1 MTGRS
6 TDPDRWNARADAVG
20 RKRDRLA
27 RFYRVTTYLE
37 SHPEGATPD
46 QIASFVGMSRRNA
59 YRDLRALQDE
69 LDIPLWAER
78 GRWGISDRAF
88 LPAFRLTRAEAMAVF
103 LAARLMAR
111 YADSHDPDLAAAFQ
125 KLGEALPPVLGRHV
139 QRTLDIMAARPLD
152 PVGSRNLRVLTQ
164 AWAERRI
171 VELTYDPS
179 TYDPSR
185 EPRTAR
191 VRPYLIEPSAETH
204 ALYLIGFDEL
214 KGGLRTFKLERIR
227 SLAVTPAQYEPLPDG
242 EIEAA
247 LDRAWGIVA
256 DQPVVEVVL
265 RFDRAVASRVAE
277 TTWHPTQELTRHS
290 DGSVTWRARVSGTL
304 EIRPWVLGW
313 GADVEVLEPA
323 ALRREIAGIVRR
335 AAARYPARD

>member
-1 MTGRS
+1 M
-6 TDPDRWNARADAVG
+6 DRWDSGADAVG

-46 QIASFVGMSRRNA
+46 QIAAFVGMSRRNA
-59 YRDLRALQDE
+59 YRDLRALQEE

-111 YADSHDPDLAAAFQ
+111 YADAYDPDLAAAFQ
-125 KLGEALPPVLGRHV
+125 KLGEALPPVLARHV
-139 QRTLDIMAARPLD
+139 QRTLDVMAARPLD
-152 PVGSRNLRVLTQ
+152 PVGSRNLHLLTQ
-164 AWAERRI
+164 AWAELRV

-179 TYDPSR
+179 TYDPTR
-185 EPRTAR
+185 QPRAAR
-191 VRPYLIEPSAETH
+191 VRPYLIEPSADSH
-204 ALYLIGFDEL
+204 ALYLIGFDET

-227 SLAVTPAQYEPLPDG
+227 SLAISPITFEPPPDG

-265 RFDRAVASRVAE
+265 RFAPSVASRVAE
-277 TTWHPTQELTRHS
+277 TTWHPTQGVVRNADRSL
-290 DGSVTWRARVSGTL
+290 TWRARVSGTL
-304 EIRPWVLGW
+304 EIRPWILGW
-313 GADVEVLEPA
+313 GADVEVLEPGP
-323 ALRREIAGIVRR
+323 LRAEIGGIVH
-335 AAARYPARD
+335 AAADRYPRG

>member
-1 MTGRS
+1 M
-6 TDPDRWNARADAVG
+6 DRWDSGADAVG

-46 QIASFVGMSRRNA
+46 QIAAFVGMSRRNA
-59 YRDLRALQDE
+59 YRDLRALQEE

-111 YADSHDPDLAAAFQ
+111 YADAYDPDLAAAFQ
-125 KLGEALPPVLGRHV
+125 KLGEALPPVLARHV
-139 QRTLDIMAARPLD
+139 QRTLDVMAARPLD
-152 PVGSRNLRVLTQ
+152 PVGSRNLHLITQ
-164 AWAERRI
+164 AWAERRV

-185 EPRTAR
+185 QPREAR
-191 VRPYLIEPSAETH
+191 VRPYLIEPSADSH
-204 ALYLIGFDEL
+204 ALYLIGFDET

-227 SLAVTPAQYEPLPDG
+227 SLAISPVAFEPPPDG

-265 RFDRAVASRVAE
+265 RFAPSVASRVAE
-277 TTWHPTQELTRHS
+277 TTWHPTQAAVRNA
-290 DGSVTWRARVSGTL
+290 DGSLTWRARVSGTF
-304 EIRPWVLGW
+304 EIRPWILGW
-313 GADVEVLEPA
+313 GADVEVLEPE
-323 ALRREIAGIVRR
+323 ALRAEIGGIVHA
-335 AAARYPARD
+335 AAARYPRG

>member
-1 MTGRS
+1 M
-6 TDPDRWNARADAVG
+6 DRWDSGADAVG

-46 QIASFVGMSRRNA
+46 QIAAFVGMSRRNA
-59 YRDLRALQDE
+59 YRDLRALQEE

-111 YADSHDPDLAAAFQ
+111 YADAYDPDLAAAFQ
-125 KLGEALPPVLGRHV
+125 KLGEALPPVLARHV
-139 QRTLDIMAARPLD
+139 QRTLDVMAARPLD
-152 PVGSRNLRVLTQ
+152 PVGSRNLHLLTQ
-164 AWAERRI
+164 AWAERRV

-185 EPRTAR
+185 QPREAR
-191 VRPYLIEPSAETH
+191 VRPYLIEPSADSH
-204 ALYLIGFDEL
+204 ALYLIGFDET

-227 SLAVTPAQYEPLPDG
+227 SLAISPVAFEPPPDG

-265 RFDRAVASRVAE
+265 RFAPSVASRVAE
-277 TTWHPTQELTRHS
+277 TTWHPTQAAVRNA
-290 DGSVTWRARVSGTL
+290 DGSLTWRARVSGTL
-304 EIRPWVLGW
+304 EIRPWILGW
-313 GADVEVLEPA
+313 GADVEVLEPE
-323 ALRREIAGIVRR
+323 ALRAEIGGIVHA
-335 AAARYPARD
+335 AAARYPRG

>member
-1 MTGRS
+1 MT
-6 TDPDRWNARADAVG
+6 TMDRWDSGADAAG

-37 SHPEGATPD
+37 AHPEGATPD
-46 QIASFVGMSRRNA
+46 QIAAFVGMSRRNA
-59 YRDLRALQDE
+59 YRDLRALEDE
-69 LDIPLWAER
+69 LDIPLWAEG
-78 GRWGISDRAF
+78 GRWGISDKAF

-125 KLGEALPPVLGRHV
+125 KLGEALPPVLARHV
-139 QRTLDIMAARPLD
+139 QRTLDVMAARPLD
-152 PVGSRNLRVLTQ
+152 PVGRRNLRLLTQ
-164 AWAERRI
+164 AWAERRV

-179 TYDPSR
+179 TYDPAR
-185 EPRTAR
+185 PPRAAR

-204 ALYLIGFDEL
+204 ALYLIGFDET
-214 KGGLRTFKLERIR
+214 KAGLRTFKLERIR
-227 SLAVTPAQYEPLPDG
+227 ALSMTGILFEPPPDG

-256 DQPVVEVVL
+256 DQAVVEVVL

-277 TTWHPTQELTRHS
+277 TTWHPTQSLSRNA
-290 DGSVTWRARVSGTL
+290 DGSLTWRARVSGTL
-304 EIRPWVLGW
+304 EILPWILGW
-313 GADVEVLEPA
+313 GADVEVLAPE
-323 ALRREIAGIVRR
+323 ALRGGVADIVLQT
-335 AAARYPARD
+335 AARYPRG

>member
-1 MTGRS
+1 L
-6 TDPDRWNARADAVG
+6 DRWDSGADAVG

-46 QIASFVGMSRRNA
+46 QIAAFVGMSRRNA
-59 YRDLRALQDE
+59 YRDLRALQEE

-111 YADSHDPDLAAAFQ
+111 YADAYDPDLAAAFQ
-125 KLGEALPPVLGRHV
+125 KLGEALPPVLARHV
-139 QRTLDIMAARPLD
+139 QRTLDVMAARPLD
-152 PVGSRNLRVLTQ
+152 PVGSRNLHLLTQ
-164 AWAERRI
+164 AWAERRV

-179 TYDPSR
+179 TYDPTRQPR
-185 EPRTAR
+185 EAR
-191 VRPYLIEPSAETH
+191 VRPYLIEPSADSH
-204 ALYLIGFDEL
+204 ALYLIGFDET

-227 SLAVTPAQYEPLPDG
+227 SLAISPVAFEPPPDG

-265 RFDRAVASRVAE
+265 RFAPSVASRVAE
-277 TTWHPTQELTRHS
+277 TTWHPTQAVVRNA
-290 DGSVTWRARVSGTL
+290 DGSLTWRARVSGTL
-304 EIRPWVLGW
+304 EIRPWILGW
-313 GADVEVLEPA
+313 GADVEVLEPE
-323 ALRREIAGIVRR
+323 ALRAEIGGIVHA
-335 AAARYPARD
+335 AAARYPRG

>member
-1 MTGRS
+1 M
-6 TDPDRWNARADAVG
+6 DRWDSGADAVG

-46 QIASFVGMSRRNA
+46 QIAAFVGMSRRNA

-111 YADSHDPDLAAAFQ
+111 YADAYDPDLAAAFQ
-125 KLGEALPPVLGRHV
+125 KLGEALPPVLARHV
-139 QRTLDIMAARPLD
+139 QRTLDVMAARPLD
-152 PVGSRNLRVLTQ
+152 PVGSRNLHLLTQ
-164 AWAERRI
+164 AWAERRV

-179 TYDPSR
+179 TYDPTR
-185 EPRTAR
+185 QPRAAR
-191 VRPYLIEPSAETH
+191 VRPYLIEPSADSH
-204 ALYLIGFDEL
+204 ALYLIGFDET

-227 SLAVTPAQYEPLPDG
+227 SLAISPVAFEPPPDG

-265 RFDRAVASRVAE
+265 RFAPSVASRVAE
-277 TTWHPTQELTRHS
+277 TTWHPTQAVVRNA
-290 DGSVTWRARVSGTL
+290 DGSLTWRARVSGTL
-304 EIRPWVLGW
+304 EIRPWILGW
-313 GADVEVLEPA
+313 GADVEVLEPE
-323 ALRREIAGIVRR
+323 ALRAEIGGIVH
-335 AAARYPARD
+335 AAANRYPRR

>member
-1 MTGRS
+1 M
-6 TDPDRWNARADAVG
+6 DRWDSGADAVG

-46 QIASFVGMSRRNA
+46 QIAAFVGMSRRNA
-59 YRDLRALQDE
+59 YRDLRALQEE

-111 YADSHDPDLAAAFQ
+111 YADAYDPDLAAAFQ
-125 KLGEALPPVLGRHV
+125 KLGEALPPVLARHV
-139 QRTLDIMAARPLD
+139 QRTLDVMAARPLD
-152 PVGSRNLRVLTQ
+152 PVGSRNLHLLTQ
-164 AWAERRI
+164 AWAERRV

-179 TYDPSR
+179 TYDPTRQPR
-185 EPRTAR
+185 EAR
-191 VRPYLIEPSAETH
+191 VRPYLIEPSADSH
-204 ALYLIGFDEL
+204 ALYLIGFDET

-227 SLAVTPAQYEPLPDG
+227 SLAISPVAFEPPPDG

-265 RFDRAVASRVAE
+265 RFAPSVASRVAE
-277 TTWHPTQELTRHS
+277 TTWHPTQAAVRNA
-290 DGSVTWRARVSGTL
+290 DGSLTWRARVSGTL
-304 EIRPWVLGW
+304 EIRPWILGW
-313 GADVEVLEPA
+313 GADVEVLEPE
-323 ALRREIAGIVRR
+323 ALRAEIGGIVHA
-335 AAARYPARD
+335 AAARYPRG

>member
-1 MTGRS
+1 M
-6 TDPDRWNARADAVG
+6 DRWDSGADAAG

-37 SHPEGATPD
+37 AHPEGATPD
-46 QIASFVGMSRRNA
+46 QIAAFVGMSRRNA

-69 LDIPLWAER
+69 LDIPLWADG
-78 GRWGISDRAF
+78 GRWGISDKAF

-111 YADSHDPDLAAAFQ
+111 YADAHDPDLAAAFQ

-139 QRTLDIMAARPLD
+139 QRTLDVMAARPLD
-152 PVGSRNLRVLTQ
+152 PVGSRNLRLLTQ

-179 TYDPSR
+179 TYDPAR
-185 EPRTAR
+185 RPRAAR

-204 ALYLIGFDEL
+204 ALYLIGFDETR
-214 KGGLRTFKLERIR
+214 GGLRTFKLERIR
-227 SLAVTPAQYEPLPDG
+227 TLAMTTVQFEPPPDG

-256 DQPVVEVVL
+256 DQWVVEVVL
-265 RFDRAVASRVAE
+265 RFDRSVASRVAE
-277 TTWHPTQELTRHS
+277 TTWHPTQSLTKNA
-290 DGSVTWRARVSGTL
+290 DGSLTWHARVSGTL
-304 EIRPWVLGW
+304 EIRPWILGW
-313 GADVEVLEPA
+313 GADVEVLAPET
-323 ALRREIAGIVRR
+323 LRGEVAGIVRR
-335 AAARYPARD
+335 AAARYPRG

>member
-1 MTGRS
+1 M
-6 TDPDRWNARADAVG
+6 DRWDSGADSVG

-37 SHPEGATPD
+37 AHPEGATPD
-46 QIASFVGMSRRNA
+46 QIAAFVGMSRRNA

-69 LDIPLWAER
+69 LDIPLWADG
-78 GRWGISDRAF
+78 GRWGISDKAF

-139 QRTLDIMAARPLD
+139 QRTLDVMAARPLD
-152 PVGSRNLRVLTQ
+152 PVGSRNQRLLTQ
-164 AWAERRI
+164 AWAERRV

-179 TYDPSR
+179 TYDPAR
-185 EPRTAR
+185 PPRAAR

-204 ALYLIGFDEL
+204 ALYLIGFDET

-227 SLAVTPAQYEPLPDG
+227 VLAMTQAQFEPPPDG

-256 DQPVVEVVL
+256 DQAVVEVVL
-265 RFDRAVASRVAE
+265 HFDRSVASRVAE
-277 TTWHPTQELTRHS
+277 TTWHPTQSLTTNA
-290 DGSVTWRARVSGTL
+290 DGSLTWRARVSGTL
-304 EIRPWVLGW
+304 EIRPWILGW
-313 GADVEVLEPA
+313 GADVEVLAPGV
-323 ALRREIAGIVRR
+323 LRDEVAEIVLL
-335 AAARYPARD
+335 AAARYPRG

>member
-1 MTGRS
+1 M
-6 TDPDRWNARADAVG
+6 DRWDSGADAVG

-46 QIASFVGMSRRNA
+46 QIAAFVGMSRRNA
-59 YRDLRALQDE
+59 YRDLRALQEE

-111 YADSHDPDLAAAFQ
+111 YADAYDPDLAAAFQ
-125 KLGEALPPVLGRHV
+125 KLGEALPPVLARHV
-139 QRTLDIMAARPLD
+139 QRTLDVMAARPLD
-152 PVGSRNLRVLTQ
+152 PVGSRNLHLLTQ
-164 AWAERRI
+164 AWAERRV

-185 EPRTAR
+185 QPREAR
-191 VRPYLIEPSAETH
+191 VRPYLIEPSADSH
-204 ALYLIGFDEL
+204 ALYLIGFDET

-227 SLAVTPAQYEPLPDG
+227 SLAISPVAFEPPPDG
-242 EIEAA
+242 DIEAA

-265 RFDRAVASRVAE
+265 RFAPSVASRVAE
-277 TTWHPTQELTRHS
+277 TTWHPTQAVVRNA
-290 DGSVTWRARVSGTL
+290 DGSLTWRARVSGTL
-304 EIRPWVLGW
+304 EIRPWILGW
-313 GADVEVLEPA
+313 GADVEVLEPE
-323 ALRREIAGIVRR
+323 ALRAEIGGIVHA
-335 AAARYPARD
+335 AAARYPRG

>member
-1 MTGRS
+1 M
-6 TDPDRWNARADAVG
+6 DRWDSGADAVG

-27 RFYRVTTYLE
+27 RFYRVSTYLE

-46 QIASFVGMSRRNA
+46 QIAAFVGMSRRNA
-59 YRDLRALQDE
+59 YRDLRALQEE

-111 YADSHDPDLAAAFQ
+111 YADAYDPDLAAAFQ
-125 KLGEALPPVLGRHV
+125 KLGEALPPVLARHV
-139 QRTLDIMAARPLD
+139 QRTLDVMAARPLD
-152 PVGSRNLRVLTQ
+152 PVGSRNLHLLTQ
-164 AWAERRI
+164 AWAERRV

-185 EPRTAR
+185 QPREAR
-191 VRPYLIEPSAETH
+191 VRPYLIEPSADSH
-204 ALYLIGFDEL
+204 ALYLIGFDET

-227 SLAVTPAQYEPLPDG
+227 SLAISPVAFEPPPDG

-265 RFDRAVASRVAE
+265 RFAPSVASRVAE
-277 TTWHPTQELTRHS
+277 TTWHPTQAVVRNA
-290 DGSVTWRARVSGTL
+290 DGSLTWRARVSGTL
-304 EIRPWVLGW
+304 EIRPWILGW
-313 GADVEVLEPA
+313 GADVEVLEPE
-323 ALRREIAGIVRR
+323 ALRAEIGGIVHA
-335 AAARYPARD
+335 AAARYPRG

>member
-1 MTGRS
+1 M
-6 TDPDRWNARADAVG
+6 DRWDSGADAVG

-37 SHPEGATPD
+37 THPEGATPD
-46 QIASFVGMSRRNA
+46 QIAAFVGMSRRNA

-69 LDIPLWAER
+69 LDIPLWADG
-78 GRWGISDRAF
+78 GRWGISDKAF

-111 YADSHDPDLAAAFQ
+111 YADAHDPDLAAAFQ

-139 QRTLDIMAARPLD
+139 QRTLDVMAARPLD
-152 PVGSRNLRVLTQ
+152 PVGSRNLRLLTQ
-164 AWAERRI
+164 AWAERRV

-179 TYDPSR
+179 TYDPAR
-185 EPRTAR
+185 PPRAAR

-204 ALYLIGFDEL
+204 ALYLIGFDET

-227 SLAVTPAQYEPLPDG
+227 ALSMTPVQFEPPPDG

-256 DQPVVEVVL
+256 DQDVVEVVL
-265 RFDRAVASRVAE
+265 RFDRSVASRVAE
-277 TTWHPTQELTRHS
+277 TTWHPTQSLTKDA
-290 DGSVTWRARVSGTL
+290 DGSLTWRARVSGTL
-304 EIRPWVLGW
+304 EIRPWILGW
-313 GADVEVLEPA
+313 GADVEVLAPV
-323 ALRREIAGIVRR
+323 ALRGEVAEVVRR
-335 AAARYPARD
+335 AAARYPRG

>member
-1 MTGRS
+1 M
-6 TDPDRWNARADAVG
+6 DRWDSGADAVG

-46 QIASFVGMSRRNA
+46 QIAAFVGMSRRNA
-59 YRDLRALQDE
+59 YRDLRALQEE

-111 YADSHDPDLAAAFQ
+111 YADAYDPDLAAAFQ
-125 KLGEALPPVLGRHV
+125 KLGEALPPVLARHV
-139 QRTLDIMAARPLD
+139 QRTLDVMAARPLD
-152 PVGSRNLRVLTQ
+152 PVGSRNLHLLTQ
-164 AWAERRI
+164 AWAERRV

-185 EPRTAR
+185 QPREAR
-191 VRPYLIEPSAETH
+191 VRPYLIEPSADSH
-204 ALYLIGFDEL
+204 ALYLIGFDET

-227 SLAVTPAQYEPLPDG
+227 SLAISPVAFEPPPDG

-265 RFDRAVASRVAE
+265 RFAPSVASRVAE
-277 TTWHPTQELTRHS
+277 TTWHPTQAVVRNA
-290 DGSVTWRARVSGTL
+290 DGSLTWRARVSGTL
-304 EIRPWVLGW
+304 EIRPWILGW
-313 GADVEVLEPA
+313 GADVEVLEPE
-323 ALRREIAGIVRR
+323 ALRAEIGGIVHA
-335 AAARYPARD
+335 AAARYPRG

>member
-1 MTGRS
+1 M
-6 TDPDRWNARADAVG
+6 DRWDSGADGVG

-37 SHPEGATPD
+37 AHPEGATPD
-46 QIASFVGMSRRNA
+46 QIAAFVGMSRRNA

-69 LDIPLWAER
+69 LDIPLWAD
-78 GRWGISDRAF
+78 GGLWGISDRAF

-139 QRTLDIMAARPLD
+139 QRTLDVMAARPLD
-152 PVGSRNLRVLTQ
+152 PVGSRNLRLLTQ
-164 AWAERRI
+164 AWAERRV

-179 TYDPSR
+179 TYQPAR
-185 EPRTAR
+185 PPRAAR

-204 ALYLIGFDEL
+204 ALYLIGFDET
-214 KGGLRTFKLERIR
+214 KAGLRTFKLERI
-227 SLAVTPAQYEPLPDG
+227 SALAMTGVQFEPPPDG

-256 DQPVVEVVL
+256 DQAVVEVVL
-265 RFDRAVASRVAE
+265 RFDRSVASRVAE
-277 TTWHPTQELTRHS
+277 TTWHPTQSLTRHA
-290 DGSVTWRARVSGTL
+290 DGSLTWRARVSGTL
-304 EIRPWVLGW
+304 EIRPWILGW
-313 GADVEVLEPA
+313 GADVEVLAPG
-323 ALRREIAGIVRR
+323 ALRGEVADIVLR
-335 AAARYPARD
+335 AAARYPRG

>member
-1 MTGRS
+1 M
-6 TDPDRWNARADAVG
+6 DRWDSGADAVG

-46 QIASFVGMSRRNA
+46 QIAAFVGMSRRNA
-59 YRDLRALQDE
+59 YRDLRALQEE

-111 YADSHDPDLAAAFQ
+111 YADAYDPDLAAAFQ
-125 KLGEALPPVLGRHV
+125 KLGEALPPVLARHV
-139 QRTLDIMAARPLD
+139 QRTLDVMAARPLD
-152 PVGSRNLRVLTQ
+152 PVGSRNLHLITQ
-164 AWAERRI
+164 AWAERRV

-179 TYDPSR
+179 TYDPTRQPR
-185 EPRTAR
+185 EAR
-191 VRPYLIEPSAETH
+191 VRPYLIEPSADSH
-204 ALYLIGFDEL
+204 ALYLIGFDET

-227 SLAVTPAQYEPLPDG
+227 SLAISPVAFEPPPDG

-265 RFDRAVASRVAE
+265 RFAPSVASRVAE
-277 TTWHPTQELTRHS
+277 TTWHPTQAAVRNA
-290 DGSVTWRARVSGTL
+290 DGSLTWRARGSGTF
-304 EIRPWVLGW
+304 EIRPWILGW
-313 GADVEVLEPA
+313 GADVEVLEPE
-323 ALRREIAGIVRR
+323 ALRAEIGGIVHA
-335 AAARYPARD
+335 AAARYPRG

>member
-1 MTGRS
+1 M
-6 TDPDRWNARADAVG
+6 DRWDSGADAVG

-46 QIASFVGMSRRNA
+46 QIAAFVGMSRRNA
-59 YRDLRALQDE
+59 YRDLRALQEE

-111 YADSHDPDLAAAFQ
+111 YADAYDPDLAAAFQ
-125 KLGEALPPVLGRHV
+125 KLGEALPPVLARHV
-139 QRTLDIMAARPLD
+139 QRTLDVMAARPLD
-152 PVGSRNLRVLTQ
+152 PVGSRNLHLLTQ
-164 AWAERRI
+164 AWAERRV

-179 TYDPSR
+179 TYDPTRQPR
-185 EPRTAR
+185 EAR
-191 VRPYLIEPSAETH
+191 VRPYLIEPSADSH
-204 ALYLIGFDEL
+204 ALYLIGFDET

-227 SLAVTPAQYEPLPDG
+227 SLAISPVAFEPPPDG

-265 RFDRAVASRVAE
+265 RFAPSVASRVAE
-277 TTWHPTQELTRHS
+277 TTWHPTQAVVRNA
-290 DGSVTWRARVSGTL
+290 DGSLTWRARVSGTF
-304 EIRPWVLGW
+304 EIRPWILGW
-313 GADVEVLEPA
+313 GADVEVLEPE
-323 ALRREIAGIVRR
+323 ALRAEIGGIVHA
-335 AAARYPARD
+335 AAARYPRG

>member
-1 MTGRS
+1 M
-6 TDPDRWNARADAVG
+6 DRWDSGADAVG

-37 SHPEGATPD
+37 THPEGATPD
-46 QIASFVGMSRRNA
+46 QIAAFVGMSRRNA

-69 LDIPLWAER
+69 LDIPLWADG
-78 GRWGISDRAF
+78 GRWGISDKAF

-111 YADSHDPDLAAAFQ
+111 YADAHDPDLAAAFQ

-139 QRTLDIMAARPLD
+139 QRTLDVMAARPPD
-152 PVGSRNLRVLTQ
+152 PVGSRNLRLLTQ
-164 AWAERRI
+164 AWAERRV

-179 TYDPSR
+179 TYDPAR
-185 EPRTAR
+185 APRAAR

-204 ALYLIGFDEL
+204 ALYLIGFDET

-227 SLAVTPAQYEPLPDG
+227 ALAMTPVQFEPPPDG

-247 LDRAWGIVA
+247 LDRAWGIIA
-256 DQPVVEVVL
+256 DQAVVEVVL
-265 RFDRAVASRVAE
+265 RFDRSVASRVAE
-277 TTWHPTQELTRHS
+277 TTWHPTQSLAKNA
-290 DGSVTWRARVSGTL
+290 DGSLTWRARVSGTL
-304 EIRPWVLGW
+304 EIRPWILGW
-313 GADVEVLEPA
+313 GADVEVVAPE
-323 ALRREIAGIVRR
+323 ALRGEVADSVRR
-335 AAARYPARD
+335 AAARYPRG

>member
-1 MTGRS
+1 M
-6 TDPDRWNARADAVG
+6 DRWDSRADAVG

-46 QIASFVGMSRRNA
+46 QIAAFVGMSRRNA
-59 YRDLRALQDE
+59 YRDLRALEDE
-69 LDIPLWAER
+69 LGIPLWADN
-78 GRWGISDRAF
+78 GRWGISDKAF

-139 QRTLDIMAARPLD
+139 QRTLDVMAARPLD
-152 PVGSRNLRVLTQ
+152 PTGSRNLRLLTQ
-164 AWAERRI
+164 AWAERRV

-179 TYDPSR
+179 TYDPAR
-185 EPRTAR
+185 PPRAAR

-204 ALYLIGFDEL
+204 ALYLIGFDET
-214 KGGLRTFKLERIR
+214 KAGLRTFKLERIR
-227 SLAVTPAQYEPLPDG
+227 ALSMTGILFDPPPDG

-247 LDRAWGIVA
+247 LDRAWGIIA
-256 DQPVVEVVL
+256 DQAVVEVVL
-265 RFDRAVASRVAE
+265 HFDRSVASRVAE
-277 TTWHPTQELTRHS
+277 TTWHPTQSLARS
-290 DGSVTWRARVSGTL
+290 ADGSLTWRARVSGTF
-304 EIRPWVLGW
+304 EIRPWILGW
-313 GADVEVLEPA
+313 GADVEVLEPE
-323 ALRREIAGIVRR
+323 ALRGEVADIVLR
-335 AAARYPARD
+335 AAARYPRG

>member
-1 MTGRS
+1 M
-6 TDPDRWNARADAVG
+6 DRWDSGADAVG

-46 QIASFVGMSRRNA
+46 QIAAFVGMSRRNA

-111 YADSHDPDLAAAFQ
+111 YADAYDPDLAAAFQ
-125 KLGEALPPVLGRHV
+125 KLGEALPPVLARHV
-139 QRTLDIMAARPLD
+139 QRTLDVMAARPLD
-152 PVGSRNLRVLTQ
+152 PVGSRNLHLLTQ
-164 AWAERRI
+164 AWAERRV

-179 TYDPSR
+179 TYDPTR
-185 EPRTAR
+185 QPRVAR
-191 VRPYLIEPSAETH
+191 VRPYLIEPSADSH
-204 ALYLIGFDEL
+204 ALYLIGFDET

-227 SLAVTPAQYEPLPDG
+227 SLAISPVAFEPPPDG

-265 RFDRAVASRVAE
+265 RFAPSVASRVAE
-277 TTWHPTQELTRHS
+277 TTWHPTQAVVRNA
-290 DGSVTWRARVSGTL
+290 DGSLTWRARVSGTL
-304 EIRPWVLGW
+304 EIRPWILGW
-313 GADVEVLEPA
+313 GADVEVLEPE
-323 ALRREIAGIVRR
+323 ALRAEIGGIVH
-335 AAARYPARD
+335 AAADRYPRR

>member
-1 MTGRS
+1 M
-6 TDPDRWNARADAVG
+6 DRWDSGADAVG

-46 QIASFVGMSRRNA
+46 QIAAFVGMSRRNA
-59 YRDLRALQDE
+59 YRDLRALQEE

-111 YADSHDPDLAAAFQ
+111 YADAYDPDLAAAFQ
-125 KLGEALPPVLGRHV
+125 KLGEALPPVLARHV
-139 QRTLDIMAARPLD
+139 QRTLDVMAARPLD
-152 PVGSRNLRVLTQ
+152 PVGSRNLHLLTQ
-164 AWAERRI
+164 AWAERRV

-179 TYDPSR
+179 TYDPTRQPR
-185 EPRTAR
+185 EAR
-191 VRPYLIEPSAETH
+191 VRPYLIEPSADSH
-204 ALYLIGFDEL
+204 ALYLIGFDET

-227 SLAVTPAQYEPLPDG
+227 SLAISPVAFEPPPDG

-265 RFDRAVASRVAE
+265 RFAPSVASRVAE
-277 TTWHPTQELTRHS
+277 TTWHPTQAAVRNA
-290 DGSVTWRARVSGTL
+290 DGSLTWRARVSGTF
-304 EIRPWVLGW
+304 EIRPWILGW
-313 GADVEVLEPA
+313 GADVEVLEPE
-323 ALRREIAGIVRR
+323 ALRAEIGGIVHA
-335 AAARYPARD
+335 AAARYPRG

>member
-1 MTGRS
+1 M
-6 TDPDRWNARADAVG
+6 DRWDSGADAVG

-46 QIASFVGMSRRNA
+46 QIAAFVGMSRRNA
-59 YRDLRALQDE
+59 YRDLRALQEE

-111 YADSHDPDLAAAFQ
+111 YADAYDPDLAAAFQ
-125 KLGEALPPVLGRHV
+125 KLGEALPPVLARHV
-139 QRTLDIMAARPLD
+139 QRTLDVMAARPLD
-152 PVGSRNLRVLTQ
+152 PVGSRNLHLLTQ
-164 AWAERRI
+164 AWAERRV

-179 TYDPSR
+179 TYDPTRQPR
-185 EPRTAR
+185 EAR
-191 VRPYLIEPSAETH
+191 VRPYLIEPSADSH
-204 ALYLIGFDEL
+204 ALYLIGFDET

-227 SLAVTPAQYEPLPDG
+227 SLAISPVAFEPPPDG

-265 RFDRAVASRVAE
+265 RFAPSVASRVAE
-277 TTWHPTQELTRHS
+277 TTWHPTQAVVRNA
-290 DGSVTWRARVSGTL
+290 DGSLTWRARVSGTL
-304 EIRPWVLGW
+304 EIRPWILGW
-313 GADVEVLEPA
+313 GADVEVLEPE
-323 ALRREIAGIVRR
+323 ALRAEIGGIVHA
-335 AAARYPARD
+335 AAARYPRG

>member
-1 MTGRS
+1 M
-6 TDPDRWNARADAVG
+6 DRWDSGTDAVG

-27 RFYRVTTYLE
+27 RFYRVTMYLE
-37 SHPEGATPD
+37 AHPEGATPD
-46 QIASFVGMSRRNA
+46 QIAAFLGMSRRNA

-69 LDIPLWAER
+69 LDIPLWADG
-78 GRWGISDRAF
+78 GRWGISDKAF

-111 YADSHDPDLAAAFQ
+111 YADAHDPDLAAAFQ

-139 QRTLDIMAARPLD
+139 QRTLDVMAARPLD
-152 PVGSRNLRVLTQ
+152 PVGSRNLRLLTQ
-164 AWAERRI
+164 AWAERRV

-179 TYDPSR
+179 TYDPAR
-185 EPRTAR
+185 PPRVAR

-204 ALYLIGFDEL
+204 ALYLIGFDET

-227 SLAVTPAQYEPLPDG
+227 RLAMTPVQFEPPPDG

-265 RFDRAVASRVAE
+265 CFDGSVASRVAE
-277 TTWHPTQELTRHS
+277 TTWHPTQSLTKNA
-290 DGSVTWRARVSGTL
+290 DGSLTWRARVSGTL
-304 EIRPWVLGW
+304 EIRPWILGW
-313 GADVEVLEPA
+313 GADVEVLAPQ
-323 ALRREIAGIVRR
+323 ALRGEVAEIVRR
-335 AAARYPARD
+335 AAARYPRG

>member
-1 MTGRS
+1 M
-6 TDPDRWNARADAVG
+6 DRWDSGADAVG

-46 QIASFVGMSRRNA
+46 QIAAFVGMSRRNA
-59 YRDLRALQDE
+59 YRDLRALQEE

-88 LPAFRLTRAEAMAVF
+88 LPAFRLTRAEAMAGF

-111 YADSHDPDLAAAFQ
+111 YADAYDPDLAAAFQ
-125 KLGEALPPVLGRHV
+125 KLGEALPPVLARHV
-139 QRTLDIMAARPLD
+139 QRTLDVMAARPLD
-152 PVGSRNLRVLTQ
+152 PVGSRNLHLLTQ
-164 AWAERRI
+164 AWAERRV

-179 TYDPSR
+179 TYDPTRQPR
-185 EPRTAR
+185 EAR
-191 VRPYLIEPSAETH
+191 VRPYLIEPSADSH
-204 ALYLIGFDEL
+204 ALYLIGFDET

-227 SLAVTPAQYEPLPDG
+227 SLAISPVAFEPPPDG

-265 RFDRAVASRVAE
+265 RFAPSVASRVAE
-277 TTWHPTQELTRHS
+277 TTWHPTQAAVRNA
-290 DGSVTWRARVSGTL
+290 DGSLTWRARVSGTL
-304 EIRPWVLGW
+304 EIRPWILGW
-313 GADVEVLEPA
+313 GADVEVLEPE
-323 ALRREIAGIVRR
+323 ALRAEIGGIVHA
-335 AAARYPARD
+335 AAARYPRG

>member
-1 MTGRS
+1 M
-6 TDPDRWNARADAVG
+6 DRWDSGADAVG

-46 QIASFVGMSRRNA
+46 QIAAFVGMSRRNA
-59 YRDLRALQDE
+59 YRDLRALQEE

-111 YADSHDPDLAAAFQ
+111 YADAYDPDLAAAFQ
-125 KLGEALPPVLGRHV
+125 KLGEALPPVLARHV
-139 QRTLDIMAARPLD
+139 QRTLDVMAARPLD
-152 PVGSRNLRVLTQ
+152 PVGSRNLHLLTQ
-164 AWAERRI
+164 AWAERRV

-179 TYDPSR
+179 TYDPNRQPR
-185 EPRTAR
+185 EAR
-191 VRPYLIEPSAETH
+191 VRPYLIEPSADSH
-204 ALYLIGFDEL
+204 ALYLIGFDET

-227 SLAVTPAQYEPLPDG
+227 SLAISPVAFEPPPDG

-265 RFDRAVASRVAE
+265 RFAPSVASRVAE
-277 TTWHPTQELTRHS
+277 TTWHPTQAAVRNA
-290 DGSVTWRARVSGTL
+290 DGSLTWRARVSGTF
-304 EIRPWVLGW
+304 EIRPWILGW
-313 GADVEVLEPA
+313 GADVEVLEPE
-323 ALRREIAGIVRR
+323 ALRAEIGGIVHA
-335 AAARYPARD
+335 AAARYPRG